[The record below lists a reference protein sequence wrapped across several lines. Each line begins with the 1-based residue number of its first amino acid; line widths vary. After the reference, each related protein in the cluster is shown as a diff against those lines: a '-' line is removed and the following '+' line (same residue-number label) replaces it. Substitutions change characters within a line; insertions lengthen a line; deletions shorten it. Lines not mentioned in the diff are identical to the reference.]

1 LGRSWKER
9 GSYGN
14 VIKVLILIKKQLV
27 KYEKERDRIKATKIS
42 QNIGYLVQVQSS
54 LIKDQENS
62 DLEKR
67 IEQLEQ
73 KVGLI

>member
-14 VIKVLILIKKQLV
+14 VIKVLIKKQLV

-67 IEQLEQ
+67 IEELEQ
-73 KVGLI
+73 KVGLN